1 MDASSK
7 NAIQMTATKP
17 LSDSRR
23 MLATLKVPHKFHE
36 PSKTD
41 GQSMNQDQETEDAD
55 FDLHISN
62 YFNPFSS
69 QWYILCLSAY
79 DWF

>member
-7 NAIQMTATKP
+7 TATKMTATKP
-17 LSDSRR
+17 LSDARR

-41 GQSMNQDQETEDAD
+41 GQSMKQDQEAEDAD
-55 FDLHISN
+55 FDQRISN

>member
-7 NAIQMTATKP
+7 TATQMTATKP
-17 LSDSRR
+17 LTESRR

-36 PSKTD
+36 ACMVD
-41 GQSMNQDQETEDAD
+41 GQSKEQNQASEDTD

-69 QWYILCLSAY
+69 Q
-79 DWF
+79 